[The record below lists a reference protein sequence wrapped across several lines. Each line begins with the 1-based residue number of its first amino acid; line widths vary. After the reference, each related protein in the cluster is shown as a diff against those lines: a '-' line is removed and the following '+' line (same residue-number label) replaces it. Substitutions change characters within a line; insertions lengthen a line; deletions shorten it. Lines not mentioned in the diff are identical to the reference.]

1 MSNALIAQRDRFTT
15 AHPEERV
22 AVNGRE
28 WGAVRAGSAGPAL
41 VLIPGTLGRADIFWQ
56 QIEALRDRAH
66 ILALTYP
73 ASGGIVEWAGDLAAL
88 MDRFGIDRATVLGS
102 SLGGYL
108 VQYFAAS
115 HRERTDRL
123 IAANTL
129 HSVAEIAS
137 HPPYSGDL
145 DGAPIAEL
153 RAGFRK
159 GLGAWGE
166 AHPDQRELVELL
178 LAEADGRIPEAELR
192 NRLKA
197 LKIGP
202 ELPEVALERGRIATI
217 EASDDP
223 LIPEAMRQAVRERLR
238 PAAAYRFDGGG
249 HFPYVSRP
257 ALYVSLLEEQL
268 GLDSTGEGWGSGEMR
283 VR

>member
-28 WGAVRAGSAGPAL
+28 WGTVRAGSAGPAL
-41 VLIPGTLGRADIFWQ
+41 VLIPGTLGRADLFWQ
-56 QIEALRDRAH
+56 QIEALEGRAR

-73 ASGGIVEWAGDLAAL
+73 AGGGIADWADDLATL
-88 MDRFGIDRATVLGS
+88 MDRFGIDKATVLGS

-108 VQYFAAS
+108 VQYFAAV
-115 HRERTDRL
+115 HPERTERL

-129 HSVAEIAS
+129 HSVADVGS
-137 HPPYSGDL
+137 RPSYSGDL
-145 DGAPIAEL
+145 DAEPIADL
-153 RAGFRK
+153 RAGFHK
-159 GLGAWGE
+159 ALGAWGE
-166 AHPDQRELVELL
+166 AHPEQRELVALL

-197 LKIGP
+197 LKLGP
-202 ELPEVALERGRIATI
+202 ELPAVTLDRDRIATI
-217 EASDDP
+217 EAADDP
-223 LIPEAMRQAVRERLR
+223 LIPQAMREAVRERLR
-238 PAAAYRFDGGG
+238 PAVAYRFDSGG

-257 ALYVSLLEEQL
+257 SLYVSLLEEQL
-268 GLDSTGEGWGSGEMR
+268 GLNRSGEDWGAGEMR